1 MKKQRKWLHLL
12 LVICLIAGSI
22 LPYLPAMKLTVSA
35 QETEGSGSGEG
46 TTTTVNKIYVD
57 GVERDKADGLTK
69 DTAFKTLA
77 EALQAVPSDN
87 VETYIIV
94 CGEINVKEDAN
105 TTGYQYYFRQH
116 EGKVIITSVFGTE
129 DYRPDAKLNFE
140 NKTFGFLGETKF
152 ENIRIDDE
160 GGAKGIY
167 ANFFPLHFGEG
178 IEGKDNV
185 ADVVYMGTRNDSAI
199 KNIVKEWLNKGKDV
213 QLTIDSGKYGT
224 VYGGSYYYQ
233 TVSAADNDTVIT
245 INGGEISGC
254 LYGTGANYGGDNP
267 PNNNVSM
274 HKSVSLN
281 VNGGTIN
288 ELYAMDAAAIVSGEI
303 NLNLRGGTINKVTC
317 IGDLFADKSANGAP
331 HAQSGIKVTV
341 AGTTVREFGASAVNE
356 SAKGTYQLHYDGS
369 ALTTG
374 NLTATMSG
382 VNEFTE
388 WKLTGTSLSVA
399 ENAAESWV
407 NVTKIEMTDDSSLTL
422 GAVPTA
428 DMIVKIQRSGES
440 WITGTALVKAPI
452 GADSKITLAAAEE
465 SEFAGY
471 EFQCESGTENVTWT
485 INSANAGGGTG
496 SGDGTGNEGSGGES
510 TNPAG
515 NVFYVDGVARDNADG
530 KTAATAFKTLTE
542 AYNAINTFNEANPDN
557 TVAYIVVC
565 GNVTLTEGAMYCTD
579 GAYGNHYSLP
589 KHTGKVIITSV
600 YGGINYKEN
609 AKLAVT
615 GLPGIYILGET
626 VFENIIF
633 SGTASAYY
641 ANYFPLHFSVGV
653 ETEAGNDIA
662 KYITTGTSERM
673 RKMGGYNYIT
683 DNTVAAKDV
692 TLTIDSGEFEIVLG
706 RSYVYQGPDPSTNS
720 IVVNING
727 GKIDYLCGSNVRG
740 DRGSTASNVTV
751 NVAGGTITNLYGAG
765 VGATITGKVQ
775 VNVSGGTITNLYGV
789 GEYLAKNGKT
799 YTTTVNGDVEVWLKG
814 GTVTNVNA
822 IQDDDTV
829 SGEVTVKG
837 NTIIHVGSDDVQSIS
852 SITMPAVQNF
862 STLKLSNGILMVPD
876 AEKWSGID
884 KVQITDNSLLKFE
897 SAPSEKIE
905 VVAFKSG
912 TEWQTTNPLIQAP
925 SSTAADIFNLMDPMD
940 YQLACT
946 GDANGTYWT
955 MEKASISIG
964 EPGTP
969 GTALNLDL
977 GLPNGTFTPIDA
989 DADAYEV
996 YQQKVADLGEAA
1008 TEVKVIEPVTVQGEV
1023 ELHVSPQG
1031 NDDNNGSMASPFK
1044 TITKA
1049 LSYVEALENLDV
1061 KGIVIYL
1068 HEGIYVASDSIV
1080 LNEKHSGTNGIPVI
1094 ISAYGDDEVVVT
1106 GGTDIAGTSFTKVT
1120 DETVLNRLQEPV
1132 KDQIMVVDLKELGIS
1147 EFGSIVSG
1155 RYGGPNYSVEMNGEK
1170 LTLARYPDATNL
1182 PLGEVLD
1189 VGPVTSG
1196 SGNFNNGYNSDS
1208 TGTEFVMQDL
1218 RPTMWENDGNIWLY
1232 GNLAVEWAKRHSR
1245 VAEIRTATSSIKLE
1259 GGVVEGAVSAK
1270 SNTYYYY
1277 NVLEELNVPGEFY
1290 LDHAT
1295 GKLYIYPIGD
1305 MSTATVSFTA
1315 NASDLFSISGAS
1327 NIVLNGIT
1335 IENSGGTGINI
1346 SSGSQNILVQNCVI
1360 RKVHTGAKV
1369 YGKNSGIIY
1378 SEIYEISER
1387 PVQVGWPCSTYK
1399 YDEPEHNFVQNCY
1412 IYSTGMVGIS
1422 NTPIYVEGV
1431 QNVVSHNLIQGTYAV
1446 SIYLYAAAECIIEYN
1461 EIVGGPDGTYDYGSI
1476 YAAPSGGQTGNHIR
1490 YNYIHDTARFSKQ
1503 DNPHSIYLDEGARG
1517 NFVYGNVMANVQNGV
1532 YLHYGS
1538 DNVVVDNVVMSF
1550 REGRNAAGIFGN
1562 EKMADKTIA
1571 ERWERSSAPKQM
1583 YELWASYN
1591 EADKLVFKQRY
1602 PGYADLYEKVA
1613 AAIAAAGGS
1622 TDTGVGLYMA
1632 EGNYAKNNILVGFGG
1647 VDFAGREHVVIDND
1661 VFTED
1666 PFADAANHDYALKSG
1681 VETSFTYA
1689 PLNMS
1694 RVGVLCEKKGIE
1706 AFSLYAPAAAFEEVD
1721 PFNVLLKWTLA
1732 GGADTYRVT
1741 IASNEALT
1749 ENVKEFTVEDTCL
1762 YMDHDEYFGFGQ
1774 TCYWKV
1780 TANTTAESRV
1790 ATPVS
1795 SAVSSFKTMTEDIYY
1810 QYNSADL
1817 TELTEV
1823 IQEANTLAAQMTEI
1837 SAGGLYYD
1845 GGKESLQAAISTAQA
1860 VVDAGV
1866 RQEQTDVN
1874 AAVSALES
1882 AILAAMASQAV
1893 TYVTFEELDASEW
1906 SDPSAA
1912 RGQAAVSGDELQLS
1926 FQTGSRTEVVYDK
1939 LIGSREI
1946 LCFDFALD
1954 QQKNWHGFAI
1964 GQSDRGKFITNSTG
1978 YFVCFSGDEIQLQ
1991 KYIDGVKVTG
2001 ADLLKITNTGE
2012 GKLFASGQTYSIQL
2026 GALQNADGSVRILFK
2041 VDDNVIIDYLD
2052 IENPIVGDNGFGVVI
2067 QKLATNGVAHLK
2079 QADLTGVEK
2088 ADYTALETEL
2098 AKEETLTEGEY
2109 TEESWAA
2116 YQQVVDIAEVIT
2128 KELTS
2133 YDQMIVNELVYELQ
2147 IAFNALEK
2155 KTVGSEIEIQI
2166 NNNTGIGEN
2175 VALITAPADGW
2186 TEGTNTFT
2194 VTSEKASVVLVS
2206 YDGGVTYE
2214 RLAATKA
2221 DDDAE
2226 NSYRFTAENVTADT
2240 QITVAVAGDV
2250 NGDGKI
2256 SNADITKLRLAYAQK
2271 TELDAVQEILADVNG
2286 SNSLTN
2292 ADITKLRLA
2301 YAGKS
2306 ELIW

>member
-35 QETEGSGSGEG
+35 QETEGSGSGEV

-57 GVERDKADGLTK
+57 GVGSDTADGLTK
-69 DTAFKTLA
+69 DTAVKTLA
-77 EALQAVPSDN
+77 EAYALIGEGN
-87 VETYIIV
+87 EKTYIVI
-94 CGEINVKEDAN
+94 CGNVDASDSGLISYLTIENADKYKN
-105 TTGYQYYFRQH
+105 TLMFPAHSG
-116 EGKVIITSVFGTE
+116 EVVLTSKIGAE
-129 DYRPDAKLNFE
+129 DYTQAASLS
-140 NKTFGFLGETKF
+140 FGSGKDKQYMLQGATTF
-152 ENIRIDDE
+152 ENINISSY
-160 GGAKGIY
+160 AKELYAGFYNLTLGDGITGDSNLSY
-167 ANFFPLHFGEG
+167 YPAQTVYLGFKRAKTGLSYNN
-178 IEGKDNV
+178 DNNK
-185 ADVVYMGTRNDSAI
+185 ASAFVM
-199 KNIVKEWLNKGKDV
+199 N
-213 QLTIDSGKYGT
+213 SGKLQKFYAGTCSWTSTYSNMSVTVNGGVIDTLYGT
-224 VYGGSYYYQ
+224 SNINSSVQSK
-233 TVSAADNDTVIT
+233 VEIT
-245 INGGEISGC
+245 INGGNVNKCYGVCNQANVGGDGVTITIKKDATVGTVSAVEPANTDKNYVAKLNGPATLNLVGYDLSTAIPGIISGFDY
-254 LYGTGANYGGDNP
+254 LGLTNST
-267 PNNNVSM
+267 VQ
-274 HKSVSLN
+274 
-281 VNGGTIN
+281 I
-288 ELYAMDAAAIVSGEI
+288 AAAW
-303 NLNLRGGTINKVTC
+303 
-317 IGDLFADKSANGAP
+317 
-331 HAQSGIKVTV
+331 
-341 AGTTVREFGASAVNE
+341 
-356 SAKGTYQLHYDGS
+356 DGM
-369 ALTTG
+369 TG
-374 NLTATMSG
+374 
-382 VNEFTE
+382 
-388 WKLTGTSLSVA
+388 
-399 ENAAESWV
+399 
-407 NVTKIEMTDDSSLTL
+407 
-422 GAVPTA
+422 
-428 DMIVKIQRSGES
+428 VK
-440 WITGTALVKAPI
+440 
-452 GADSKITLAAAEE
+452 
-465 SEFAGY
+465 
-471 EFQCESGTENVTWT
+471 
-485 INSANAGGGTG
+485 
-496 SGDGTGNEGSGGES
+496 
-510 TNPAG
+510 
-515 NVFYVDGVARDNADG
+515 
-530 KTAATAFKTLTE
+530 
-542 AYNAINTFNEANPDN
+542 
-557 TVAYIVVC
+557 
-565 GNVTLTEGAMYCTD
+565 M
-579 GAYGNHYSLP
+579 
-589 KHTGKVIITSV
+589 
-600 YGGINYKEN
+600 
-609 AKLAVT
+609 
-615 GLPGIYILGET
+615 
-626 VFENIIF
+626 
-633 SGTASAYY
+633 
-641 ANYFPLHFSVGV
+641 
-653 ETEAGNDIA
+653 
-662 KYITTGTSERM
+662 
-673 RKMGGYNYIT
+673 
-683 DNTVAAKDV
+683 
-692 TLTIDSGEFEIVLG
+692 
-706 RSYVYQGPDPSTNS
+706 
-720 IVVNING
+720 
-727 GKIDYLCGSNVRG
+727 
-740 DRGSTASNVTV
+740 
-751 NVAGGTITNLYGAG
+751 
-765 VGATITGKVQ
+765 
-775 VNVSGGTITNLYGV
+775 
-789 GEYLAKNGKT
+789 
-799 YTTTVNGDVEVWLKG
+799 
-814 GTVTNVNA
+814 
-822 IQDDDTV
+822 
-829 SGEVTVKG
+829 
-837 NTIIHVGSDDVQSIS
+837 
-852 SITMPAVQNF
+852 
-862 STLKLSNGILMVPD
+862 
-876 AEKWSGID
+876 
-884 KVQITDNSLLKFE
+884 TDNSLLKFE
-897 SAPSEKIE
+897 FAPTEKIE

-912 TEWQTTNPLIQAP
+912 AEWQTTNPLIQAP

-964 EPGTP
+964 ESGTP

-977 GLPNGTFTPIDA
+977 GLPNGNFTPIDA

-1120 DETVLNRLQEPV
+1120 DETVLNRLQESIR
-1132 KDQIMVVDLKELGIS
+1132 DQIMVVDLKELGIS

-1270 SNTYYYY
+1270 SHTYYYY

-1387 PVQVGWPCSTYK
+1387 PVQVGWPCSTHK

-1446 SIYLYAAAECIIEYN
+1446 SIYLYAAAECIVEYN

-1476 YAAPSGGQTGNHIR
+1476 YASPAGGQTGNHIR

-1503 DNPHSIYLDEGARG
+1503 GNPHSIYLDEGARG
-1517 NFVYGNVMANVQNGV
+1517 NFVYGNVMTNVQNGV
-1532 YLHYGS
+1532 YLHFGS

-1550 REGRNAAGIFGN
+1550 REGRNEAGIFGN

-1571 ERWERSSAPKQM
+1571 ERWERSSTPKQM
-1583 YELWASYN
+1583 YELWASYS

-1602 PGYADLYEKVA
+1602 PGYADLYEKIA

-1795 SAVSSFKTMTEDIYY
+1795 STVSSFKTMTEDIYY

-1823 IQEANTLAAQMTEI
+1823 IQEANTVMAQMTEI
-1837 SAGGLYYD
+1837 SEGGLYYD
-1845 GGKESLQAAISTAQA
+1845 GSKESLQTAIAIAQA

-1866 RQEQTDVN
+1866 RQEQTGVN
-1874 AAVSALES
+1874 VAVSALES
-1882 AILAAMASQAV
+1882 AILTARASKAV
-1893 TYVTFEELDASEW
+1893 TYVTFEELNASEW

-1954 QQKNWHGFAI
+1954 QQNNWHGFAI

-1991 KYIDGVKVTG
+1991 KYIDGKKVTG

-2012 GKLFASGQTYSIQL
+2012 DKMFASGQTYSIQL

-2041 VDDNVIIDYLD
+2041 VDGNVIIDYLD
-2052 IENPIVGDNGFGVVI
+2052 TENPVIGDNGFGVVI

-2079 QADLTGVEK
+2079 LADLTEAEK

-2098 AKEETLTEGEY
+2098 AKEETLTEGDY

-2286 SNSLTN
+2286 SNSITN